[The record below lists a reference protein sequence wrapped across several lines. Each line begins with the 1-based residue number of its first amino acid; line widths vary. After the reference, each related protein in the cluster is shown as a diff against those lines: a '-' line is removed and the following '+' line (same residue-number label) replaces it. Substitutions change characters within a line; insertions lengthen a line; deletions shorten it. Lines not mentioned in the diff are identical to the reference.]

1 MVSFDVLLLQVGG
14 SAGTINFLFLGAML
28 LIFWLFLIRPQAK
41 RQREQKSF
49 QDGLTRGEEVVTS
62 SGILGKITRIDDEIL
77 TLEIGNKAH
86 IRVMRNAISKEMTES
101 VYANMAK
108 TKKAS
113 DNDKKSE
120 DTDTT
125 QGG

>member
-41 RQREQKSF
+41 RQREQKAF

-108 TKKAS
+108 TKKAN

>member
-1 MVSFDVLLLQVGG
+1 MVSFDVLLLQAGG

-101 VYANMAK
+101 VYANMGK
-108 TKKAS
+108 TKKAN

-125 QGG
+125 PGG